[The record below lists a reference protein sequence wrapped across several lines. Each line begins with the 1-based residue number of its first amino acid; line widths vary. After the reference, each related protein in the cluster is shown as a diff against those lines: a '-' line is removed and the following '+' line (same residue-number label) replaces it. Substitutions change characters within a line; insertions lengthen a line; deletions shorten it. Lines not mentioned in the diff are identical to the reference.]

1 MRPPLRFRR
10 PHPPLLGRKSP
21 DFLAAVNLQLKA
33 KYCHALSATY
43 QGLSN
48 ALSGALKI
56 AILAFA
62 VSLPAAAQE
71 SETQTAAP
79 AAPDSPAAVPIPRF
93 RAIDADAP
101 VTPKLPLPTLKLLAE
116 TDFAPWSF
124 TLEDGSFAGIS
135 VDLARSACTEADL
148 TCELVPTPFTG
159 LLPALQKGEGD
170 MIVSGLRLNTGLVEG
185 TALTRP
191 YFRSMGRFMIRRGT
205 QIEAA
210 DPRSLAGRRV
220 GVVQGTAHEAFL
232 KKHYGKSQLVPQQ
245 RETEMYEALRTGA
258 LDAAFGDSLRMS
270 FWMNSDGARKCCTG
284 LGGAVMDPETFS
296 RPLVYIVRKDKSAV
310 RDRMDEALDQL
321 EEKGVT
327 AEIFGRYL
335 PAPIW

>member
-1 MRPPLRFRR
+1 M
-10 PHPPLLGRKSP
+10 GRKSP
-21 DFLAAVNLQLKA
+21 DFLAAVNFRMKE
-33 KYCHALSATY
+33 KDCCALSATY
-43 QGLSN
+43 RGLRESFFTF
-48 ALSGALKI
+48 LKVVF
-56 AILAFA
+56 LAFA
-62 VSLPAAAQE
+62 ICLPATAQE
-71 SETQTAAP
+71 SASGSGEP
-79 AAPDSPAAVPIPRF
+79 ATTENAAAVPIPRF

-101 VTPKLPLPTLKLLAE
+101 LAPKLPLPTLKLLAE

-124 TLEDGSFAGIS
+124 TLDDGSLVGIS
-135 VDLARSACTEADL
+135 VDLARSACSEAGL
-148 TCELVPTPFTG
+148 TCEVVPTPFTG

-170 MIVSGLRLNTGLVEG
+170 LIVSGLRLSTALVEG

-205 QIEAA
+205 QIDAA
-210 DPRSLAGRRV
+210 DPRSLAGRRI
-220 GVVQGTAHEAFL
+220 GMVQGTAHEAFL
-232 KKHYGKSQLVPQQ
+232 KKYYGKSQLVPQK

-310 RDRMDEALDQL
+310 RDRLDEALDQL

>member
-10 PHPPLLGRKSP
+10 PHQPLQGQKSP
-21 DFLAAVNLQLKA
+21 DFPVTVNFQMKE
-33 KYCHALSATY
+33 KYQHALNATY
-43 QGLSN
+43 LR
-48 ALSGALKI
+48 LSGAI
-56 AILAFA
+56 ICAISIVILSVA
-62 VSLPAAAQE
+62 VSFPAAAQE
-71 SETQTAAP
+71 PETQASQPET
-79 AAPDSPAAVPIPRF
+79 PAAVPIPRF

-101 VTPKLPLPTLKLLAE
+101 LVPKLPLPTLRLLAE

-124 TLEDGSFAGIS
+124 TLDDGSLAGIS
-135 VDLARSACTEADL
+135 VDLARSACTEAGL
-148 TCELVPTPFTG
+148 TCEIVPTPFTG
-159 LLPALQKGEGD
+159 LLPALQRGEGD
-170 MIVSGLRLNTGLVEG
+170 MIVSGLRLTTGLVEG

-210 DPRSLAGRRV
+210 DPRSLAGRRI

-232 KKHYGKSQLVPQQ
+232 KKHYSKSQLVPQQ

-284 LGGAVMDPETFS
+284 LGGGVMDPETFS
-296 RPLVYIVRKDKSAV
+296 RPLVYIVRKDKGAV
-310 RDRMDEALDQL
+310 RDRFDEALDQL
-321 EEKGVT
+321 EEKGAT